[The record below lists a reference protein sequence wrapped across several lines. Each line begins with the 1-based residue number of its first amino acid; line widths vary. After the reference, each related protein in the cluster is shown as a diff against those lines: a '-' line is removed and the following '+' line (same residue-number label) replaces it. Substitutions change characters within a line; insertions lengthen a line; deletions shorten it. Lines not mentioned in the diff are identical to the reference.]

1 MTLISVD
8 ADRRPQWGYG
18 LLCCAVLLAA
28 GLVVG
33 WPALDGGYL
42 GSDDEYLIRD
52 HALVNHPSFAHALK
66 LFQITHRD
74 LYQPIPLLTFQI
86 EFALHG
92 GDVGTMH
99 LANLFIH
106 VLNGVLV
113 WGLFCRVVGGRFVP
127 LVVGLLFV
135 VHPLAVEC
143 FAWLNGR
150 MIMLSTTFSL
160 AALIV
165 FDHWSQKRSR
175 RIASPRGAKS
185 AIAPRVRSVALIGAI
200 LLLVALAMMSKVRV
214 GLPFLV
220 LLLPLWRRYRP
231 DAAWWAVWA
240 GIAVVAI
247 VFTVI
252 NVDITRESRMF
263 EGAERQL
270 AGPNLARV
278 VLALGWYFAHYI
290 WPVGLAPY
298 YAPPQLVIW
307 LDNGVLLAVALIGI
321 VGILTVISCRR
332 SRVGILGVAWFLVMV
347 AATLPVI
354 PARNLLVADR
364 YVYLSNI
371 GLHWIVATFL
381 LFAFDKLAV
390 GGARHVSRFAVGL
403 AVVGL
408 LVTCAAL
415 SRQVT
420 EYYETNDARI
430 ARAIEVSPD
439 HPTLRTAWGWYHLQR
454 EDFAGAVELADEELA
469 LFPEDDVAF
478 YRAMNLRAMARYY
491 QSGDTIGAEVDL
503 QASIARDPAFAKSY
517 YRLGLIYF
525 EQGRLD
531 QAARQLEVTVEKA
544 PLFNP
549 ALKLLGKIYR
559 RTGQLDAAQKMYQD
573 AADSSRGYDVQAI
586 EALAE
591 LDIEAGHFEQA
602 VQRYREL
609 MSWHEVGLP
618 ARLNLALALRHL
630 NRPGEAWEQYATL
643 LAGHWG
649 NLRVLAA
656 ASDLLRSVGAHQRAH
671 DLWAEAVR
679 GEPHA
684 ANLLGWFALHQW
696 YIADLKGAEQSARAA
711 LRADTHQAMARLT
724 RVLLAVAQDRP
735 EEVATRCQALIEPET
750 PQNSPIFTYAY
761 EALEFYSLRDKDSPW
776 PYYVTALLLH
786 SQGQG
791 ELADTVRRR
800 EFNKRCADPQWRMRL
815 QELCTQHRT
824 PQSNIEQP

>member
-1 MTLISVD
+1 MISVD
-8 ADRRPQWGYG
+8 ADRRPQWGYC
-18 LLCCAVLLAA
+18 LLSCAALLAA
-28 GLVVG
+28 GLAVG

-42 GSDDEYLIRD
+42 GADDEYLIRD
-52 HALVNHPSFAHALK
+52 HALVNHPSLGHALK

-92 GDVGTMH
+92 GDVGIMH
-99 LANLFIH
+99 LTNLFIH
-106 VLNGVLV
+106 ILNGMLV
-113 WGLFCRVVGGRFVP
+113 WGLFYRLVGGRFVP

-135 VHPLAVEC
+135 VHPLTVEC

-160 AALIV
+160 AALIM
-165 FDHWSQKRSR
+165 FDYWSQERSQ
-175 RIASPRGAKS
+175 RIASPRGPKS
-185 AIAPRVRSVALIGAI
+185 TIAPHVRSVALIGAI
-200 LLLVALAMMSKVRV
+200 LLLAALAMMSKVRV

-220 LLLPLWRRYRP
+220 LLLPLWRKHRP
-231 DAAWWAVWA
+231 DVAWWAVWA
-240 GIAVVAI
+240 GIAVVTI

-278 VLALGWYFAHYI
+278 ALALGWYFTHYL

-298 YAPPQLVIW
+298 YAPPHLVSW
-307 LDNGVLLAVALIGI
+307 LDNGVLLAGAMISL
-321 VGILTVISCRR
+321 VGTLAAISCRR

-371 GLHWIVATFL
+371 GLHWIVATLL
-381 LFAFDKLAV
+381 LFAFNKLTV
-390 GGARHVSRFAVGL
+390 GGARRAWQFAAGL

-408 LVTCAAL
+408 LATCTVK

-420 EYYETNDARI
+420 DYYETNDARI
-430 ARAIEVSPD
+430 ARAIEISPD

-454 EDFAGAVELADEELA
+454 GDFAEAVELARQELA
-469 LFPEDDVAF
+469 LFPDDDVAF

-491 QSGDTIGAEVDL
+491 LNGDTTGAEADL
-503 QASIARDPAFAKSY
+503 QAAIARDPAFAKSY

-531 QAARQLEVTVEKA
+531 QATQQLEVAVEKA

-549 ALKLLGKIYR
+549 ALKLLGRIYR
-559 RTGQLDAAQKMYQD
+559 QAGQLDRARRVYQQ
-573 AADSSRGYDVQAI
+573 AADSSRGYDVKAV

-591 LDIEAGHFEQA
+591 LDIEEGRIEQA

-609 MSWHEVGLP
+609 LSWHEAGLP
-618 ARLNLALALRHL
+618 ARMNLALALRHL
-630 NRPGEAWEQYATL
+630 NRPAEAWEQYGTL
-643 LAGHWG
+643 LAGHPG
-649 NLRVLAA
+649 DRRVLAGA
-656 ASDLLRSVGAHQRAH
+656 ADLLRSIGARERAR
-671 DLWAEAVR
+671 DLWAEALQM
-679 GEPHA
+679 EPHA
-684 ANLLGWFALHQW
+684 ADLLGWFALHQW
-696 YIADLKGAEQSARAA
+696 YIADLAGAEQSARAA
-711 LRADTHQAMARLT
+711 LWADTNQAMARLT
-724 RVLLAVAQDRP
+724 RVLLAIAQGRP
-735 EEVATRCQALIEPET
+735 EEVAARCQALIEP
-750 PQNSPIFTYAY
+750 QILRNSPIFTYAY
-761 EALEFYSLRDKDSPW
+761 EALEFYSLRDEDSPW
-776 PYYVTALLLH
+776 PYYVTAVLLL
-786 SQGQG
+786 SQGQA

-800 EFNKRCADPQWRMRL
+800 EFDKRCSDRQWRMRL
-815 QELCTQHRT
+815 QELCTQQRT
-824 PQSNIEQP
+824 PQSNNEQP